1 MLKFHTLNAGVVGV
15 LTECGDLES
24 EKFEA
29 CWAPLLN
36 GARVCFRRKPWR
48 SQTFVLRRANIYV
61 IYMRRGVLA
70 MAGTK
75 RATKVILSAAA

>member
-1 MLKFHTLNAGVVGV
+1 MQPLNLYAIVVSLFLPSLLNIHAKILHKVGVVGL

-36 GARVCFRRKPWR
+36 GE
-48 SQTFVLRRANIYV
+48 RACI
-61 IYMRRGVLA
+61 
-70 MAGTK
+70 
-75 RATKVILSAAA
+75 

>member
-1 MLKFHTLNAGVVGV
+1 M
-15 LTECGDLES
+15 ER
-24 EKFEA
+24 
-29 CWAPLLN
+29 
-36 GARVCFRRKPWR
+36 ARVYLRRKPWR

-75 RATKVILSAAA
+75 RATKVILSALLVCVGLRADEQSARAV